1 MTKKS
6 KPSTLKQVFNA
17 WIKVRKKEAELYA
30 LRSQLQSITDKA
42 DPDSALVSYED
53 GVYRVS
59 VSSRWNGSHDYNI
72 QKIAILGEIENL
84 N

>member
-17 WIKVRKKEAELYA
+17 WIKVRKKETELYN
-30 LRSQLQSITDKA
+30 LKRQLQDVADKA